1 MTVNLMKNN
10 TGYLIIVM
18 TVILLG
24 IPAIFAVL
32 KAFFTS
38 PEYLLASTPIDYVSD
53 SSAAAPSN
61 PYDYLKVPTYITK
74 IGSEYFIVDCYHNQI
89 IYHDNLEDP
98 LTTWSV
104 MTSDLT
110 MGHTVAGDGQVYL
123 VDDTENNRILI
134 LERQVNVTGQ
144 PVFIPTQEFTDIGN
158 RPHYIIYDE
167 DSGIFYAWSSLTGE
181 MYLFR
186 READSTAVYLSEI
199 RDISSLKGVY
209 VRSFT
214 IIGNEIYF
222 VSGNSAI
229 IKADLNTFRI
239 LAEYPVPDQLAG
251 MVQITKIED
260 YYYITVST
268 DAAGNQDYA
277 TLIRTSDLS
286 SLAESGYEDIYSY
299 FIGGGTPYY
308 ITQFENRYYLT
319 EHRLSGHSVWS
330 FCVEDN
336 LITDV
341 ITIY

>member
-1 MTVNLMKNN
+1 MKSK
-10 TGYLIIVM
+10 TGHLIIVL
-18 TVILLG
+18 TIILLG
-24 IPAIFAVL
+24 ILAVSAVRI
-32 KAFFTS
+32 AFFTS
-38 PEYLLASTPIDYVSD
+38 PEYLLASTPVNYDWD
-53 SSAAAPSN
+53 PSAAALAN

-89 IYHDNLEDP
+89 IYHDNLDDP
-98 LTTWSV
+98 LSSWSV

-123 VDDTENNRILI
+123 TDDTENNRILI
-134 LERQVNVTGQ
+134 LERQVNDDGL
-144 PVFIPTQEFTDIGN
+144 PVFIPVQEFTDIGN

-167 DSGIFYAWSSLTGE
+167 ASGIFYAWSSLTGE

-186 READSTAVYLSEI
+186 REPDSTAVYLSEI
-199 RDISSLKGVY
+199 RDIPALKGVY

-214 IIGNEIYF
+214 IIGNEITF
-222 VSGNSAI
+222 VSGNSAVM
-229 IKADLNTFRI
+229 KADLETFRI
-239 LAEYPVPDQLAG
+239 LAEYPVPDHLAG

-277 TLIRTSDLS
+277 TLIRTTDLS
-286 SLAESGYEDIYSY
+286 SLAEGRYEDVYSY

-308 ITQFENRYYLT
+308 ITQMEDRYYLT
-319 EHRLSGHSVWS
+319 EHRLPGHSVWS
-330 FCVEDN
+330 FRIEDN

-341 ITIY
+341 MAIY